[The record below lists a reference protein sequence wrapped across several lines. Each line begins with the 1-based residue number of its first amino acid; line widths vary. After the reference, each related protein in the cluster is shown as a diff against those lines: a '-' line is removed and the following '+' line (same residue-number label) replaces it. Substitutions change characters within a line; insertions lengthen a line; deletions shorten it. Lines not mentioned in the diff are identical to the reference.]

1 MLQSRGQKPLEFVVG
16 GLLLFVAA
24 AYIVELIFSRPH
36 LPSLLEGALFPV
48 CPTAMPS
55 IWPPVCSVPP

>member
-24 AYIVELIFSRPH
+24 AYIVELIFSAPICPACWRA
-36 LPSLLEGALFPV
+36 PSYPV
-48 CPTAMPS
+48 CPIAMQS

>member
-36 LPSLLEGALFPV
+36 LPV
-48 CPTAMPS
+48 CWKGTLPR
-55 IWPPVCSVPP
+55 PPQW